1 MFVES
6 CSDVR
11 VEFEDVLMTGTLVG
25 RHCLHEHVDPCIDA
39 LGNNCGS
46 LYSLDWTTGL
56 DYWTGILDSP
66 LTPKIAYKR
75 LHLAP
80 YSLVG
85 QMGL

>member
-39 LGNNCGS
+39 LGNNCC
-46 LYSLDWTTGL
+46 Y
-56 DYWTGILDSP
+56 
-66 LTPKIAYKR
+66 
-75 LHLAP
+75 
-80 YSLVG
+80 
-85 QMGL
+85 